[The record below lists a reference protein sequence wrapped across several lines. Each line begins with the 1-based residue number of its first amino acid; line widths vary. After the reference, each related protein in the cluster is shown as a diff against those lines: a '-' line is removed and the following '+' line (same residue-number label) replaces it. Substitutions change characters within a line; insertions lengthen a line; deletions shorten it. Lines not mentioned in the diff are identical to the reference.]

1 MTRFFFIILILIYL
15 ILINIF
21 YHQKMGKFFSKPELE
36 EAHRLITL
44 FNEIL
49 GTDEVKHR
57 KWQILVEHL
66 RNIIENPVALNIKCE
81 SDWYFNDSYHRHF
94 NLKENTFRKFDCPY
108 DSMAADIVRQKYC

>member
-1 MTRFFFIILILIYL
+1 
-15 ILINIF
+15 
-21 YHQKMGKFFSKPELE
+21 MGKFFSKPELE

-49 GTDEVKHR
+49 GTDEVKRR

-81 SDWYFNDSYHRHF
+81 SDWYFKDSYHRHF
-94 NLKENTFRKFDCPY
+94 KLKENTFRKFDCPY